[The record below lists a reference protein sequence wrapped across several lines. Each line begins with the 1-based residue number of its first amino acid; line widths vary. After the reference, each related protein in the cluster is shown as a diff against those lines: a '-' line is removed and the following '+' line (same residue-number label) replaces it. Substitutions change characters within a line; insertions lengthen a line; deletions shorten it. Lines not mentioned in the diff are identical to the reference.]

1 MSYTPKSYRKFGYLF
16 LALSVFTS
24 SACVKNMA
32 IDALGNALGSGGGVY
47 ASDDDPTFVG
57 EASAFG
63 LKTIETLLAARPE
76 HEKLLLAAVRGFTQ
90 YAYAYLQTEA
100 DYLENTGFKV
110 AQSHRKRA
118 WRMYRRARRYGIR
131 GLNLVV
137 PQGYED
143 LKTNSGKVQR
153 FEREHVALM
162 FWTAAA
168 TAAAV
173 AINKDDVETAADLDI
188 VELLIKRALVL
199 EPTYGAGALYDFMIS
214 WDGARPEAAGGS
226 TVRATD
232 HFKKALQIADGRRVA
247 PKLAFAESVCV
258 RMQNKAR
265 FVELLKEVL
274 VFDVDKAPNFRVAN
288 LIAQR
293 RARWLLTQVDNLFI

>member
-1 MSYTPKSYRKFGYLF
+1 MSWLSKSMNVFGCFLLAICLLF
-16 LALSVFTS
+16 SGG
-24 SACVKNMA
+24 CVKNMA

-47 ASDDDPTFVG
+47 ASDDDPIFVG
-57 EASAFG
+57 DASAFG

-76 HEKLLLAAVRGFTQ
+76 HQKLLLAAVQGFTQ

-100 DYLENTGFKV
+100 DYIEDTEFKR
-110 AQSHRKRA
+110 AQSQRKRA
-118 WRMYRRARRYGIR
+118 WRMYLRARRYGVQ

-137 PQGYED
+137 PQGYES
-143 LKTNSGKVQR
+143 LKTNPENVQR
-153 FEREHVALM
+153 YDREHVGLM

-173 AINKDDVETAADLDI
+173 AINKDDVKTAADLDL
-188 VELLIKRALVL
+188 VQVLVKRALEL

-214 WDGARPEAAGGS
+214 WDGARPDAAGGS
-226 TVRATD
+226 TVRAEE
-232 HFKKALQIADGRRVA
+232 HFENAVKASNGKRVA

-258 RMQNKAR
+258 RTQDKQR
-265 FVELLKEVL
+265 FIKLLKEVI
-274 VFDVDKAPNFRVAN
+274 VFDADTAPKYRMAN

-293 RARWLLTQVDNLFI
+293 RAYWLLTQLDNLFI